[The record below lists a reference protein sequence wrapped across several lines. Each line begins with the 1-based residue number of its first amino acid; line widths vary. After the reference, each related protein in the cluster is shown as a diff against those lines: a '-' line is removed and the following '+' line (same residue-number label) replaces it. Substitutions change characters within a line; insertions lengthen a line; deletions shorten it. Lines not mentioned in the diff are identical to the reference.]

1 MVVRP
6 TLSCKQDLYDCR
18 LFFEG
23 SQSPVNHDIS
33 PRQGEPTDDEV
44 HLRGEPAL
52 VNKIKAELEKTVATL
67 RDRVVL
73 AVEIPAAQH
82 RILIGR
88 GGQHL
93 NELQTRTGVQVQF
106 PLSRSYHQLGEAV
119 NASEIKDADPADIVK
134 VSGSRSACEA
144 AIGELKVCHSR

>member
-6 TLSCKQDLYDCR
+6 ILNCKQDLCDCK
-18 LFFEG
+18 LFFDG
-23 SQSPVNHDIS
+23 AQSPANRDIS
-33 PRQGEPTDDEV
+33 PRQGEPTEEV
-44 HLRGEPAL
+44 RLRGEPTL

-82 RILIGR
+82 RNLIGR

-93 NELQTRTGVQVQF
+93 IELQTRTGVQVQF
-106 PLSRSYHQLGEAV
+106 PGSRSYHQVGEAV
-119 NASEIKDADPADIVK
+119 NASEIKDADPADIVR

>member
-1 MVVRP
+1 MVVHP
-6 TLSCKQDLYDCR
+6 IPSCKQDSFDCK
-18 LFFEG
+18 LF
-23 SQSPVNHDIS
+23 SNHVQPRANHNIS
-33 PRQGEPTDDEV
+33 PRQGEPTDEV
-44 HLRGEPAL
+44 RLRGEPAL
-52 VNKIKAELEKTVATL
+52 VSKIKVELEKTVTIL

-82 RILIGR
+82 RNLIGR

-106 PLSRSYHQLGEAV
+106 PGSRSYHHVGEAV
-119 NASEIKDADPADIVK
+119 NGDEIKDADPVDIVK

-144 AIGELKVCHSR
+144 AIDELKVCCLT